1 MKMDAPVAE
10 FFRFR
15 EDGFFDLK
23 HRKRLQKEKPPPET
37 KKIPGSPAC
46 ERRMVALNFL
56 CAVLCSMFID

>member
-23 HRKRLQKEKPPPET
+23 HRKRLQKRKAASRNQ
-37 KKIPGSPAC
+37 KKFPD
-46 ERRMVALNFL
+46 RRLVKEEWWH
-56 CAVLCSMFID
+56 